1 MDIQPY
7 VEIFAGLGGITGIGL
22 MVRWLY
28 RRLTK
33 TSQTEDLVDISLKL
47 LQPAEDQIGRLSAR
61 LADAEARAE
70 KLTGRIKELETE
82 SRARELEMDSLREQ
96 VTELRSQL
104 LTAQLEVVRLQGM
117 LNGQ

>member
-7 VEIFAGLGGITGIGL
+7 VEIFAGLGGLTGIWL
-22 MVRWLY
+22 AVRALY

-33 TSQTEDLVDISLKL
+33 TSQTDDLVNISLKL
-47 LQPAEDQIGRLSAR
+47 LQPAEDQIARLSTR

-70 KLTGRIKELETE
+70 KLTARIKELETE
-82 SRARELEMDSLREQ
+82 SRARETEMEALREQ
-96 VTELRSQL
+96 VTELKEQL
-104 LTAQLEVVRLQGM
+104 LTAQLEVVRLQGQ